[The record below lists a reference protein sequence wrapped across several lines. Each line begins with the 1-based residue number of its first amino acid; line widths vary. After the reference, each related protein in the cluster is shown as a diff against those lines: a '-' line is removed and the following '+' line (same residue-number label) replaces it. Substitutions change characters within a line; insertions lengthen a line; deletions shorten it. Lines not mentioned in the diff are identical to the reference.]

1 MGYVRRLGAVA
12 AMFERPLHRRIAQ
25 VLGSL
30 NGTLLKEHSCL
41 FGGGTV
47 IALRFGEYRESVDI
61 DFLLSDLVHYRNLR
75 QLLTG
80 TDGINALLQPGKP
93 LLTQLRDIRA
103 DQYGIRT
110 MLSVDGQPI
119 KFEIVL
125 EGRIKFAVPTAKDVV
140 CGIST
145 LTILDMASSKL
156 LANSDRWADDG
167 VFSRDLI
174 DLAIIQPKLPL
185 LRKAIAKAESA
196 YGQAIR
202 VDLEKAIYQL
212 QHRQDLLERCMQA
225 MAMTLPKALVWQ
237 RVRNLHKGLSRIEPE
252 QADH

>member
-1 MGYVRRLGAVA
+1 MGCDWRLAAVT
-12 AMFERPLHRRIAQ
+12 AMFERPLHKRIAQ
-25 VLGSL
+25 VLDGL
-30 NGTLLKEHSCL
+30 NGSLLKEHSCL

-61 DFLLSDLVHYRNLR
+61 DFLLSDLAQYRNLR
-75 QLLTG
+75 HLLTG
-80 TDGINALLQPGKP
+80 TDGINAILQPGKP
-93 LLTQLRDIRA
+93 LLTQFRDIRA

-125 EGRIKFAVPTAKDVV
+125 EGRIKFAAPTAKDVV

-145 LTILDMASSKL
+145 LTILDMAASKL

-174 DLAIIQPKLPL
+174 DLAMMQPKLPL
-185 LRKAIAKAESA
+185 LRQAIAKAESA
-196 YGQAIR
+196 YGPAIR
-202 VDLEKAIYQL
+202 GDLGKAIYQL
-212 QHRQDLLERCMQA
+212 QHRQGWLERCMQA

-237 RVRNLHKGLSRIEPE
+237 RVRNLLKGLTIIETE
-252 QADH
+252 QSGQ